1 MEGFIILDYAPEFP
15 EGVKQLAT
23 WLSQGKIKAKNTII
37 KGGLKQAE
45 YALNDLF
52 KGVNTGKFSLSVN
65 WKLTG
70 RKLTSPS
77 GKMVVEV
84 KEQ

>member
-1 MEGFIILDYAPEFP
+1 MEGFIILDYAPEFLD
-15 EGVKQLAT
+15 GVKQLAI
-23 WLSQGKIKAKNTII
+23 WLSQGKIKARNTIV

-45 YALNDLF
+45 YAMNDLF
-52 KGVNTGKFSLSVN
+52 KGVNTGISPLFGGMRFVS
-65 WKLTG
+65 
-70 RKLTSPS
+70 RKLTSLP